1 MGIYLPKSRSFMA
14 KHMVFSTWVDHLPF
28 AYDLVGAL
36 RPDVLVELGTQA
48 GLSYFCF
55 CQAAREHGLA
65 TRTFAVDTWR
75 GDAHT
80 DAYDEKIYEQVAA
93 HHAAHYADTSTLL
106 RMLFEEAL
114 GRFADESIDLLHIDG
129 YHTYEAVRGDFE
141 AWYPKVRPGGIV
153 VFHDVAAR
161 LMDFGAWRFW
171 AETTEKYETFSFR
184 HGFGLGVLRKPG
196 PTRADPLFDL
206 LFSKDERTEE
216 RLRALYVHLAE
227 HQELE
232 RKNERLEAMKEA
244 IRAQR
249 AAQVAK
255 ESAG

>member
-1 MGIYLPKSRSFMA
+1 MA

-36 RPDVLVELGTQA
+36 RPDVIVELGTQA

-55 CQAAREHGLA
+55 CQAAREHGLS

-80 DAYDEKIYEQVAA
+80 DAYDEKIYEQVAS
-93 HHAAHYADTSTLL
+93 HNAAHYADTSTLL

-114 GRFADESIDLLHIDG
+114 GRFENESIDLLHIDG

-141 AWYPKVRPGGIV
+141 AWYPKVRPGASCLSRRCR
-153 VFHDVAAR
+153 AAHGFRR
-161 LMDFGAWRFW
+161 LALLGGNDG
-171 AETTEKYETFSFR
+171 KYETSRFG
-184 HGFGLGVLRKPG
+184 GFGLGVLRKPG
-196 PTRADPLFDL
+196 PRADPLFDL
-206 LFSKDERTEE
+206 LFSKDEQTAD

-249 AAQVAK
+249 AAQAAK
-255 ESAG
+255 EPT